1 LLLEARLSLRGG
13 GSALLH
19 FGVAPVLV
27 VVFDEVFDIPK
38 SRGQLEIR

>member
-1 LLLEARLSLRGG
+1 MLLEALSLRGG
-13 GSALLH
+13 GCALLR

-38 SRGQLEIR
+38 PRGQLEIR